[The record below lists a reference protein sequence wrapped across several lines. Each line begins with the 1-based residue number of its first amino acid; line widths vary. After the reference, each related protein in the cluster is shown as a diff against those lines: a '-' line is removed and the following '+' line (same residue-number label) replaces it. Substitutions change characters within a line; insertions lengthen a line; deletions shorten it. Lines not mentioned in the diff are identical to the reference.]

1 MALCNPTASSCVKAD
16 SLPCITC
23 ASLLGAGRA
32 ATLKNAKQKTEEMQA
47 QQISKIVIGKNTA
60 FSVPCAT
67 PQPWAHPNNSPRF
80 RPTPHSQD
88 FSYVPGTTQVSV
100 L

>member
-1 MALCNPTASSCVKAD
+1 M
-16 SLPCITC
+16 
-23 ASLLGAGRA
+23 LGAGRA

-47 QQISKIVIGKNTA
+47 QQINKIVIGKNTA

-67 PQPWAHPNNSPRF
+67 SYPWAHPNNSPRF
-80 RPTPHSQD
+80 RLTPHSQD
-88 FSYVPGTTQVSV
+88 SSCAPGTTQVSI